1 MEYGYLLSLALI
13 LLSTKLCGLVT
24 KRIRLPQVVGA
35 LAAGLLLGPACLGIL
50 KKTEFIT
57 EVSELGVIVLMFSA
71 GLETDIKE
79 LKKTGKASFIIAL
92 CGVIVPLLGGFGVA
106 SIFNTKN
113 DLDTS
118 LFLQNLFI
126 GVILTATSVSI
137 TVETLKELG
146 KLSTKSGNAILGAA
160 LIDDILGIIAL
171 TIITSAADSSV
182 NIGIVLLKILLFF
195 VFAIIAGVGFNYA
208 YGIWCKRTKNDLRR
222 YVIAGFVFCLLMAY
236 CAEHFFGVADIT
248 GAFVAGLAMS
258 TSSKAQYVTN
268 RFETL
273 SYMLLSPVFFAS
285 IGLQVV
291 LPKMTTSII
300 VFSLLLLLVAVISK
314 VAGCGIGAKI
324 CKYSNKDSLRIG
336 VGMISRGEVALIVAS
351 KGAAVGLMNDKYFGP
366 IVIMVVVTTIIT
378 PILLKFVYKKKA
390 SEPVEQLAGTELV
403 ESYGKG
409 YKFEKRIQDMLAN
422 DDQQTLNKTKT
433 GTKTKAK
440 KKK

>member
-1 MEYGYLLSLALI
+1 
-13 LLSTKLCGLVT
+13 
-24 KRIRLPQVVGA
+24 
-35 LAAGLLLGPACLGIL
+35 
-50 KKTEFIT
+50 
-57 EVSELGVIVLMFSA
+57 
-71 GLETDIKE
+71 
-79 LKKTGKASFIIAL
+79 
-92 CGVIVPLLGGFGVA
+92 
-106 SIFNTKN
+106 
-113 DLDTS
+113 
-118 LFLQNLFI
+118 
-126 GVILTATSVSI
+126 
-137 TVETLKELG
+137 
-146 KLSTKSGNAILGAA
+146 
-160 LIDDILGIIAL
+160 
-171 TIITSAADSSV
+171 
-182 NIGIVLLKILLFF
+182 
-195 VFAIIAGVGFNYA
+195 
-208 YGIWCKRTKNDLRR
+208 
-222 YVIAGFVFCLLMAY
+222 MAY

-258 TSSKAQYVTN
+258 NSSKAQYVTN

-291 LPKMTTSII
+291 LPKMTASII
-300 VFSLLLLLVAVISK
+300 VFSLMLLLVAVISK

-351 KGAAVGLMNDKYFGP
+351 KGAAVGLMNEKYFGP

-409 YKFEKRIQDMLAN
+409 FQFEKRIQDMLEN
-422 DDQQTLNKTKT
+422 DDQQTSNKTKT
-433 GTKTKAK
+433 KTKNK